1 VNIMATEDP
10 AVDRIGPY
18 VYRRHAATPLP
29 ARGRCTVAVVG
40 GGPVGLA
47 TAVGLARHGVASVVV
62 EADDSVCIGS
72 RAACVSRRSLE
83 ICGRLGALPEMLE
96 RGLPWTGGR
105 SFWQQAEVFRF
116 SMPEHAGQRLPPMIN
131 LQQYYIEDALLAAL
145 GRANAAAAGGVDLR
159 WATTVDAIE
168 ADAQGVTL
176 GLHNALGRGT
186 LRADWVV
193 ACDGGQS
200 FVRNALGLPLEGT
213 AYSGRYVIVDIHL
226 PSRHPTERRAWF
238 DPPWH
243 RGATVLM
250 HRQPDDLWRIDWQL
264 RHGERTE
271 DALQPANVR
280 AFVQR
285 HLDAIGE
292 GHLPWRPVWQS
303 VYRAG
308 AMTLARYRHGRVLFA
323 GNAAH
328 AMPIFGVRGLNSG
341 LDDADN
347 LAWKLAAVVHGRGGD
362 ALLDSYSGERV
373 QAFHVNARSARR
385 STEFM
390 SPPSRGFD
398 VLREAVLSLA
408 AEHRGIAEL
417 INPRQTAAVAYVG
430 SPLSTPDADRWRGG
444 PAPGEVL
451 PEVPV
456 GGPVGHVTEVVGPG
470 FVLLHFGA
478 PLRADPGA
486 GLTVVPVLPQP
497 DARWPQALVDA
508 DGALAAAFD
517 AVEGSAYLLRP
528 DGHVAARWKR
538 AGEAAVRDALQRAL
552 GRAAAAAPTPVDT
565 ADPGTPRD
573 RLYTRLA
580 QAVSDAGRS
589 RETLFLARLAL
600 LLCERLDDES
610 AAGAAIAEALHALPE
625 PSLSAPDA
633 VY

>member
-1 VNIMATEDP
+1 MSQDTAL
-10 AVDRIGPY
+10 ARIGPY
-18 VYRRHAATPLP
+18 VYRHFEPAPLP
-29 ARGRCTVAVVG
+29 PQQRARVAIVG

-47 TAVGLARHGVASVVV
+47 TALGLARQGIGSTVV
-62 EADDSVCIGS
+62 EADDSVCVGS
-72 RAACVSRRSLE
+72 RAACISRRSLE
-83 ICGRLGALPEMLE
+83 ICGRLDALPEMLQ
-96 RGLPWTGGR
+96 RGLPWSGGR
-105 SFWQQAEVFRF
+105 SFWQQTEVFRF
-116 SMPEHAGQRLPPMIN
+116 SMPVYEGQRLPPMIN
-131 LQQYYIEDALLAAL
+131 LQQYYIEDALLAAVQ
-145 GRANAAAAGGVDLR
+145 RANAAGPAHIDIR
-159 WATTVDAIE
+159 WATAVDALE
-168 ADAQGVTL
+168 AGAEGASL
-176 GLHNALGRGT
+176 GLVNALGRGT
-186 LRADWVV
+186 LQADWVI

-200 FVRNALGLPLEGT
+200 FVRNALGLQLEGT
-213 AYSGRYVIVDIHL
+213 AYTGRYVIVDIEL
-226 PSRHPTERRAWF
+226 PSKHPTERRAWF

-264 RHGERTE
+264 RHGDSTE
-271 DALQPANVR
+271 EAMQPENVR
-280 AFVQR
+280 AFVQG

-292 GHLPWRPVWQS
+292 GHLEWKPAWSS

-308 AMTLARYRHGRVLFA
+308 AMTLASYRHGRVLFA

-347 LAWKLAAVVHGRGGD
+347 LAWKLAAVLQGRGAD

-373 QAFHVNARSARR
+373 QAFHVNAESARR

-398 VLREAVLSLA
+398 VLREAALSLA
-408 AEHRGIAEL
+408 AEHRDIAEL
-417 INPRQTAAVAYVG
+417 VNPRQTAAVTYTG
-430 SPLSTPDADRWRGG
+430 SPLSTPDADAWSGG

-478 PLRADPGA
+478 PPGWQVD
-486 GLTVVPVLPQP
+486 GVSIVPVLAQA
-497 DARWPQALVDA
+497 DARWPQALTDA
-508 DGALAAAFD
+508 GAQLARAFD
-517 AVEGSAYLLRP
+517 AAEGGVYLLRP
-528 DGHVAARWKR
+528 DGHIAARWKR
-538 AGEAAVRDALQRAL
+538 PDAAAVQAALRRAS
-552 GRAAAAAPTPVDT
+552 GHGGAAAAALPAP
-565 ADPGTPRD
+565 ADSGAPHD

-580 QAVSDAGRS
+580 LGVSEAGQS

-600 LLCERLDDES
+600 LLCERLGDEA
-610 AAGAAIAEALHALPE
+610 AAGAAIAAALHELPE

-633 VY
+633 TY